1 MTATRPDKPIC
12 LPPAPANGGA
22 LDTAPPKVGDW
33 AWQPKI
39 DDRRVV
45 IHAPSRTV
53 WNQYGQLS
61 VAHRDEDKFDAALD
75 SLAALSEFF
84 TGWFDAGLMEYRNDM
99 MRGSIVILDL
109 IDDHLPFSDR
119 RSLLAAMFPTLPWAT
134 ELVGTDYAKD
144 NVFLIPQFGDLVPL
158 SGSQGAHAEATG
170 RELYTALQAQNGRL
184 GRKFYEGVVAKRID
198 SLYPTH
204 AQRPKTQVAAWIK
217 HRFDQ

>member
-1 MTATRPDKPIC
+1 MNRPDKPIC

-61 VAHRDEDKFDAALD
+61 VAHRDEDKFDTALE
-75 SLAALSEFF
+75 SLAMLSEFF

-109 IDDHLPFSDR
+109 IDDHLPFSAR
-119 RSLLAAMFPTLPWAT
+119 RSLLQSLFPVLPAAT
-134 ELVGTDYAKD
+134 EIVGTPEAND
-144 NVFLIPQFGDLVPL
+144 NVFLIPQFEDITPIM
-158 SGSQGAHAEATG
+158 
-170 RELYTALQAQNGRL
+170 LYRALQLQNVKL